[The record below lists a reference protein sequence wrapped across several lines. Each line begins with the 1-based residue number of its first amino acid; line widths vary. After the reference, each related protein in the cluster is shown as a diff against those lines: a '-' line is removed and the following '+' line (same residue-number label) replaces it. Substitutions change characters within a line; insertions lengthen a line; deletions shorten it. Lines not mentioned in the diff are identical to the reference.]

1 MWNLPGVDCSFLGK
15 ARSLCLEAT
24 RMIIES
30 LVQMY
35 KSPISS
41 KTNPKECVEKNIEL
55 SYCGATSVRALMM
68 FAMMGM
74 MVILM
79 IMNRG
84 STVPG
89 CDATS
94 VYGPIS
100 PCHTLCAAA
109 IFDSWRDEKS

>member
-1 MWNLPGVDCSFLGK
+1 
-15 ARSLCLEAT
+15 
-24 RMIIES
+24 MIIEM

-41 KTNPKECVEKNIEL
+41 KTNPKECVGKNVEQ
-55 SYCGATSVRALMM
+55 SCYGATSVRALMM
-68 FAMMGM
+68 FTTMVM

-89 CDATS
+89 SDAMS